1 MVLREFLTTL
11 EQQGIVVDEHQLRYA
26 IKRRKIS
33 RPDMDASLRFVF
45 CDEHLEQALKV
56 FGGEQAVSA

>member
-33 RPDMDASLRFVF
+33 RPEMDASLRFVF
-45 CDEHLEQALKV
+45 RDEHLEQALRV
-56 FGGEQAVSA
+56 FGGEQTVSA